1 VRKYIE
7 VAFITSNRTNRKTSN
22 KRNEQILKGKTL
34 DKQNIKYGVIGSTG
48 RLGSEVVNLFNE
60 EGHNLVYELDINGE
74 RTKEKPEILIDCSL
88 HSVFDKT
95 IKTVENFDVPL
106 VVATTG
112 LKEIDIKKLKEL
124 SNKIPVVQS
133 FNFSI
138 GVQVLLKLTEI
149 TNEILKDWD
158 IEISETHHR
167 FKKDKPSGTALM
179 IKNKLGSKPIPISS
193 LRLGN
198 IAGDHTVTFGGLGE
212 TISITHHAISRRTFA
227 EGILKS
233 AEFVINKEK
242 GFYSFT
248 EVVFGK

>member
-1 VRKYIE
+1 M
-7 VAFITSNRTNRKTSN
+7 
-22 KRNEQILKGKTL
+22 
-34 DKQNIKYGVIGSTG
+34 
-48 RLGSEVVNLFNE
+48 
-60 EGHNLVYELDINGE
+60 
-74 RTKEKPEILIDCSL
+74 
-88 HSVFDKT
+88 
-95 IKTVENFDVPL
+95 
-106 VVATTG
+106 ATTG
-112 LKEIDIKKLKEL
+112 LKETDIKKLREL

-133 FNFSI
+133 FNFSV
-138 GVQVLLKLTEI
+138 GVQVLLKLTEV

-248 EVVFGK
+248 EVVFGKE